1 MNRFRLDPRL
11 DRDTIAIAETGLLSV
26 RLMNDSRFPWLIA
39 IPRREGIREIHELTP
54 LDQTMLT
61 FEVAHLSEVLQQV
74 TGAEKMNIAALGNM
88 VPQLH
93 VHIIARHAGD
103 AAWPNPV
110 WGSGKAEPYSE
121 AQAKAFIDGFM
132 SHL

>member
-11 DRDTIAIAETGLLSV
+11 DRDTMPIANTGLLAV

-39 IPRREGIREIHELTP
+39 VPQRAGIREIHELTP

-61 FEVAHLSEVLQQV
+61 FEVAHLAEVLQAM
-74 TGAEKMNIAALGNM
+74 TGAEKMNVAALGNM

-93 VHIIARHAGD
+93 IHIIARHAGD

-110 WGSGKAEPYSE
+110 WGSGPAAPYSE
-121 AQAKAFIDGFM
+121 ADAKAFIDGFM
-132 SHL
+132 AQL